1 MSDPVETAPDDIQ
14 SHARVTS
21 YQCRDRFDEQ
31 PIQRC
36 RDTPILNTPPWGSP
50 PSPDGATHEVLS
62 LVTEPRRPL
71 DEPPPVFGQY
81 DAAGRAIKDCVSK
94 LTLQIGNA
102 LGYR

>member
-1 MSDPVETAPDDIQ
+1 MSRQVRRAANPAMPG
-14 SHARVTS
+14 HAYS
-21 YQCRDRFDEQ
+21 QH
-31 PIQRC
+31 
-36 RDTPILNTPPWGSP
+36 PPWGSP